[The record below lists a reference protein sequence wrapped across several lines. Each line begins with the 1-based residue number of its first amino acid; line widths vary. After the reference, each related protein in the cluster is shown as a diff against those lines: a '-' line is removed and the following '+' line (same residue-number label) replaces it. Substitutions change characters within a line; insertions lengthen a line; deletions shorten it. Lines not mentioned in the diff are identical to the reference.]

1 MLSYLLTLSLH
12 SISRPSPAQH
22 DNTDNPFDNQGKTSS
37 IALYV
42 AVCVYGADVEIAI
55 SNSRDYPL
63 TQALFQAI
71 YSKGYLAALHSR
83 PAPSNH
89 FSTFFTTLFK
99 FIYDHPIM
107 SASILALGGGAVA
120 RPNAFRRLTT
130 TTTSRLSR
138 GFAGTASTSSLSS
151 IPSMFNASKSG
162 SQLGEV
168 GKLAELAEMIGS
180 LKTGQEEL
188 IIAMKNLSTEIEAQK
203 KEMREKRVYVLDT
216 AKEEGEFGMVDNAG
230 AVKVTTLE
238 DDVSALSFL
247 LMPPPPTDRQKCSNS
262 TSWTESFMNLF
273 KWLKRLVV

>member
-89 FSTFFTTLFK
+89 FSTFFTT
-99 FIYDHPIM
+99 FIQIHIRPSHHVCLNSRPRRRCRCPSQCLSPSYHDHD
-107 SASILALGGGAVA
+107 L
-120 RPNAFRRLTT
+120 
-130 TTTSRLSR
+130 
-138 GFAGTASTSSLSS
+138 SSLER
-151 IPSMFNASKSG
+151 FC
-162 SQLGEV
+162 
-168 GKLAELAEMIGS
+168 
-180 LKTGQEEL
+180 
-188 IIAMKNLSTEIEAQK
+188 
-203 KEMREKRVYVLDT
+203 RY
-216 AKEEGEFGMVDNAG
+216 
-230 AVKVTTLE
+230 
-238 DDVSALSFL
+238 
-247 LMPPPPTDRQKCSNS
+247 
-262 TSWTESFMNLF
+262 
-273 KWLKRLVV
+273 RLYF